1 MEISLRPNEAGDQQF
16 LWELHRATMGE
27 YVDETYGWNDA
38 EQKAKFDRKYRP
50 GRGEVIEVEGVRVG
64 YLQVVRSESPV
75 HLQQIEIAP
84 EFQGRSIGTRVIE
97 GLGAPVRLRVFKS
110 NPRARRLYE
119 RLGFHPTE
127 QIETHDSME
136 RR

>member
-1 MEISLRPNEAGDQQF
+1 
-16 LWELHRATMGE
+16 
-27 YVDETYGWNDA
+27 
-38 EQKAKFDRKYRP
+38 
-50 GRGEVIEVEGVRVG
+50 VIEVEGVRVG

-110 NPRARRLYE
+110 NPRARQLYE